1 MKKAILMLLGP
12 TAAGKTA
19 LALALAERI
28 PCRLISM
35 DSAMVYRGL
44 DIGTAKPSRAVRERF
59 PHALIDIRD
68 PAESYSAAAF
78 VRDADREVA
87 AAFRECKLPV
97 LVGGAMLYARAF
109 REGLAAL
116 PEASPE
122 VRSAIAARAARDGW
136 PKLHEQL
143 TALDPEAA
151 AIVHPNNPQRLQR
164 ALEVFEATG
173 RPISAFWREGTAGAA
188 QDRLKAPLIEVAVA
202 PEDRALLHRRIARRL
217 DAMLDAGFADEVRA
231 LNRRSDLHPGLPA
244 LRAVGYPQMRRHLE
258 GEIDRQE
265 MRDQTLAAT
274 RQLAKKQLTWL
285 RNWPQVAWLPWA
297 GPEAQAEQALAR
309 LR

>member
-1 MKKAILMLLGP
+1 MLLGP

-19 LALALAERI
+19 LAMALAERI
-28 PCRLISM
+28 PCCLISM
-35 DSAMVYRGL
+35 DSAMVYRGM
-44 DIGTAKPSRAVRERF
+44 DIGTAKPSQALRERF

-78 VRDADREVA
+78 VRDADREIA
-87 AAFRECKLPV
+87 AAFRASRLPV

-122 VRSAIAARAARDGW
+122 VRGAIAARAARDGW

-143 TALDPEAA
+143 AALDPEAA
-151 AIVHPNNPQRLQR
+151 SVVHPNNPQRLQR
-164 ALEVFEATG
+164 ALEVFETTG

-188 QDRLKAPLIEVAVA
+188 RDRLAAPLFEVAIA
-202 PEDRALLHRRIARRL
+202 PDDRAALHGRIARRL

-231 LNRRSDLHPGLPA
+231 LHRRGDLHLGLPA
-244 LRAVGYPQMRRHLE
+244 LRAVGYRQMWRHLE
-258 GEIDRQE
+258 GEIDRRE
-265 MRDQTLAAT
+265 MRSQILAAT

-285 RNWPQVAWLPWA
+285 RNWPQVAWLPWV
-297 GPEAQAEQALAR
+297 GSPEALAEQALAR